1 MMPINIKIFT
11 SDELFYNK
19 TLFKDY
25 VKSFNKTFKC
35 ESDISFFRDK
45 YKSKDKFSLHV
56 ISLLENKIIGGFTV
70 IPRQTYFNDKI
81 KISGMCCDTF
91 VLKEHRSDELLL
103 KKMFDFFIKNNHY
116 YSFDIIFGIPN
127 IKASLY
133 WGKLVKW
140 KSYGEFKIQIIPSNF
155 LKLKPFWV
163 LLPILI
169 SPIIFLF
176 DFIIPKPEVFLL
188 RDEDFINNR
197 FKKHY
202 KIENRK
208 HQIFSKIYTENNL
221 KINYLF
227 GIENIHFFS
236 KIFVLMSI
244 LLRDKS
250 DFLAIGSNKSI
261 LPFFKIPSFILKR
274 KMNLMYFKIS
284 SQNYINQRL
293 QINMEFFDNR

>member
-1 MMPINIKIFT
+1 MDLGLVYHGAVLYFHLMMPVNIKIFT

-25 VKSFNKTFKC
+25 IKSFNKTFKC

-45 YKSKDKFSLHV
+45 YKPKNKFSIHV
-56 ISLLENKIIGGFTV
+56 LSLLENKIIGGFTV
-70 IPRQTYFNDKI
+70 IPRQIHFNDKI
-81 KISGMCCDTF
+81 KFSGMCCDTF

-133 WGKLVKW
+133 WEKLVKW
-140 KSYGEFKIQIIPSNF
+140 KSYDEFKIQIIPSNF
-155 LKLKPFWV
+155 LKLKPFWI

-188 RDEDFINNR
+188 RDDDFINNR
-197 FKKHY
+197 FKNHY
-202 KIENRK
+202 KIENQK

-227 GIENIHFFS
+227 GIENIHFFN
-236 KIFVLMSI
+236 KIFVSASPVFKFLI
-244 LLRDKS
+244 KS
-250 DFLAIGSNKSI
+250 LDSK
-261 LPFFKIPSFILKR
+261 
-274 KMNLMYFKIS
+274 
-284 SQNYINQRL
+284 
-293 QINMEFFDNR
+293 